1 MKMYTDYTVE
11 GTPEEVAA
19 FKHIDAALAAR
30 NGRAAMRAI
39 EAPKKKPPAKKVPST
54 RVPAKRPRK
63 PRSET
68 QALHEQIL
76 KLIGSKDGITS
87 KQIAEYLEVNIKT
100 VYNHLYRMVQ
110 QGDVVRDNGLYH
122 RVPVNVA

>member
-1 MKMYTDYTVE
+1 MKMYVDYTVE

-30 NGRAAMRAI
+30 NHRAAMRAI
-39 EAPKKKPPAKKVPST
+39 EAPKKPPPKKVT
-54 RVPAKRPRK
+54 AKRVTAKRPRK

-87 KQIAEYLEVNIKT
+87 KQIAEYLEVNVKT